1 VDYLVRETFES
12 SMALG
17 REAVLA
23 TGATPEEAD
32 AVMDDLRRLDA
43 ERFDLEVAGD
53 AFAGRALLKGHL
65 RKRDSGDASTA
76 TARHYQAAEI
86 PPTFPD
92 QLARMLLS

>member
-1 VDYLVRETFES
+1 
-12 SMALG
+12 M
-17 REAVLA
+17 LA

-76 TARHYQAAEI
+76 TDIERMFFDILGAERI
-86 PPTFPD
+86 
-92 QLARMLLS
+92 A

>member
-1 VDYLVRETFES
+1 
-12 SMALG
+12 M
-17 REAVLA
+17 LA

-76 TARHYQAAEI
+76 AAG
-86 PPTFPD
+86 
-92 QLARMLLS
+92 Q